1 MWALRACCGSQ
12 GIFNLHVCVETI
24 FCPSG
29 RLMTSGVVAGL
40 ILVTG
45 VPGNTKWPVAPA
57 SAIALSIGMLMW
69 EELNIVSAVFVL
81 LMDEAASVVVVDA
94 VAVDLL
100 LAQLLVHMVA
110 SSSSSSVEWMDG
122 YVVVGVGVG
131 CEGV

>member
-1 MWALRACCGSQ
+1 
-12 GIFNLHVCVETI
+12 
-24 FCPSG
+24 
-29 RLMTSGVVAGL
+29 MTSGVVAGS

-69 EELNIVSAVFVL
+69 EALNIVSAVFVL

-110 SSSSSSVEWMDG
+110 SSSSSVEWMDG

-131 CEGV
+131 FEGV

>member
-1 MWALRACCGSQ
+1 
-12 GIFNLHVCVETI
+12 
-24 FCPSG
+24 
-29 RLMTSGVVAGL
+29 MTSGVVAGS

-69 EELNIVSAVFVL
+69 EALNIVSAVFVL

-131 CEGV
+131 FEGV